1 MLELVLELS
10 LTDLKFSILYNI
22 NLTYEVIQ
30 LQFLTT
36 SRYSSDIQDRVE
48 RNSVWLDWKTISIE
62 NQHEKK
68 H

>member
-48 RNSVWLDWKTISIE
+48 RNSV
-62 NQHEKK
+62 
-68 H
+68 